1 MTPRMHAKKRAP
13 GADETRLHILA
24 AGHELLAAAKGAL
37 NFCLNYAEQAMPGA
51 PHLTSFFKKAIT
63 VAEDL
68 SAGLLDKEGM
78 KKAVKTAMP
87 PLFAMMEMEM
97 GQQRKAK
104 PRGRAK
110 PRKKQTKRTRKPK
123 HEARRKKYE
132 G

>member
-1 MTPRMHAKKRAP
+1 MTPRKSSKKKAP
-13 GADETRLHILA
+13 STDETRLHVLA

-37 NFCLNYAEQAMPGA
+37 NFCLSYAEHAMPCA
-51 PHLTSFFKKAIT
+51 PHLTAFFKKAIV

-97 GQQRKAK
+97 AQKRKSK
-104 PRGRAK
+104 PRARAK
-110 PRKKQTKRTRKPK
+110 PRKKQVKRTRK
-123 HEARRKKYE
+123 KKSE
-132 G
+132 VRSKR

>member
-1 MTPRMHAKKRAP
+1 MTPRTHAKKKTP

-37 NFCLNYAEQAMPGA
+37 NFCLSYAEQAMPGA
-51 PHLTSFFKKAIT
+51 PHLTAFFKKAIT

-78 KKAVKTAMP
+78 KKAIKTAMP

-97 GQQRKAK
+97 CQEKKKKSTSVKRPAKKRAPARKV
-104 PRGRAK
+104 
-110 PRKKQTKRTRKPK
+110 KRTT
-123 HEARRKKYE
+123 KKKSSK
-132 G
+132 

>member
-1 MTPRMHAKKRAP
+1 MSPHTRTRKKVP
-13 GADETRLHILA
+13 STEETRLHVLA

-37 NFCLNYAEQAMPGA
+37 NFCLSYAEQAMPGA
-51 PHLTSFFKKAIT
+51 PHLTAFFKKSIA

-97 GQQRKAK
+97 GQQKKSAK
-104 PRGRAK
+104 PRRRVK
-110 PRKKQTKRTRKPK
+110 PRRKRATTKTRKTK
-123 HEARRKKYE
+123 TEVR